1 MEKTQ
6 LGVLKEIELRKVWEH
21 EQYDF
26 SDWLAQE
33 TNLAV
38 LSDTLNLELLD
49 PEKEKFVGD
58 YRCDIVCKDRL
69 TGKNVLIENQLEQ
82 SNHDHLGKIIT
93 YASWLDTSIVI
104 WIVKE
109 ARSEHASAIE
119 WLNNHSSDDIGF
131 FLIEIHAY
139 SIDDSKPAPYFKIIE
154 QPNDF
159 VKTVKELSSKTELTD
174 TKKNIFEFWSEFNSV
189 LKKHNSPFNK
199 RKATTD
205 HWYQVALGISQCCIN
220 IELVNSEHRI
230 RINVNIQKD
239 KGMYDFFLEH
249 KSEIESALGYKLNW
263 DKKNEKSS
271 SSICTY
277 IDGLDYDN
285 KSNYQSLM
293 DQIIAKTCKLKEVFS
308 DLVNIY
314 KKNKVAEQ
322 K

>member
-26 SDWLAQE
+26 SDWLAE
-33 TNLAV
+33 EANLAV

-58 YRCDIVCKDRL
+58 YRCDIVCKDQL

-93 YASWLDTSIVI
+93 YASGLDTSIVI

-109 ARSEHASAIE
+109 ARPEHASAIE

-131 FLIEIHAY
+131 FLLEIHAY
-139 SIDDSKPAPYFKIIE
+139 SIDGSKPAPYFKIIE

-174 TKKNIFEFWSEFNSV
+174 TKKNIFEFWSEFNTV
-189 LKKHNSPFNK
+189 LEKHNFPFNK

-205 HWYQVALGISQCCIN
+205 HWYQVALGNSQCWIN
-220 IELVNSEHRI
+220 IELVNSDHKI
-230 RINVNIQKD
+230 RINVNIPKD
-239 KGMYDFFLEH
+239 KKMYDFFLE
-249 KSEIESALGYKLNW
+249 KKAEIESKLGYELNW
-263 DKKNEKSS
+263 DRKKDKSS

-285 KSNYQSLM
+285 KSNYHSLM
-293 DQIIAKTCKLKEVFS
+293 EQIITKTCEIKDEFS
-308 DLVNIY
+308 DLVKTY
-314 KKNKVAEQ
+314 KNKESEQ